1 MLILFGRDN
10 SRLALTG
17 IGLLSVTLLSVGCA
31 GKSPLA
37 FLKPKPAVTKAATAN
52 KQAGTTAPAVKPAVK
67 PESAKPASVKP
78 ETAKPSGSVKPQA
91 AAKTPEPQKTGPR
104 KTEPRTPEQLA
115 IDPLKPSD
123 RLGPG
128 FWIQL
133 AVHFKAEGGEAA
145 WKTLSRKHRV
155 LLAGEAHAIKRVD
168 LGKQGKFYRVLAGPY
183 AERGPALEKCARL
196 KRAKAACFVVNQD
209 GRVRSSSVA
218 GAAKTVAPKPPAT
231 EIPAAAAKPR
241 KQIAPRNA
249 AITATPALAKPPPRR
264 PGKAAEKKAGTP
276 AAKKKRAVDLP
287 FQRRDSIPGIAK

>member
-10 SRLALTG
+10 SRLALTA
-17 IGLLSVTLLSVGCA
+17 IGLLSVTLLSVSCA

-52 KQAGTTAPAVKPAVK
+52 KQALV
-67 PESAKPASVKP
+67 EP
-78 ETAKPSGSVKPQA
+78 ETAKSSGPVKPRA
-91 AAKTPEPQKTGPR
+91 VAKTPRSAPKKPEPQKTEPRKNGPR
-104 KTEPRTPEQLA
+104 TQEQLA
-115 IDPLKPSD
+115 TTPLKPSD

-145 WKTLSRKHRV
+145 WKTLSRKHRA

-183 AERGPALEKCARL
+183 AERGPALEKCANL
-196 KRAKAACFVVNQD
+196 KRANAACFVINQD
-209 GRVRSSSVA
+209 GRVRGSSVA
-218 GAAKTVAPKPPAT
+218 GVSKTVEPKPPAT
-231 EIPAAAAKPR
+231 EIPAAAVKPR
-241 KQIAPRNA
+241 NLAAPRNA
-249 AITATPALAKPPPRR
+249 AITATPALAKPAPRR
-264 PGKAAEKKAGTP
+264 PRKTADKKAGTP

-287 FQRRDSIPGIAK
+287 FQRSDSIPGIAK